1 MKEREDKQ
9 NEINIIKENVE
20 FAVTDEE
27 RKEFYKE
34 LADALLAQ

>member
-1 MKEREDKQ
+1 MKEKEDKQ

-20 FAVTDEE
+20 FAETDEE